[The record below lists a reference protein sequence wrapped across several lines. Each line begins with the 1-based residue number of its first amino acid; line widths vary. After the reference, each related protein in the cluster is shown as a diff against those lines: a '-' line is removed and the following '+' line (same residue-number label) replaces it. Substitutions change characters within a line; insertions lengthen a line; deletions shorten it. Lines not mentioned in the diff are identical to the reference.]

1 MPNAFL
7 PRAIV
12 HDWSETIGATPA
24 DHQAAISRLLRDQ
37 RRLSRFVEENRESMT
52 RASGGAAMYLV
63 GVITRMFEL
72 AGGRLRGATW
82 EQIRAVEARVGAKVP
97 ELLPVDAGFPERLR
111 KIPGR
116 AQPHII
122 DEALLALF
130 EREIDPN
137 EPDLAAAE
145 KAKVAFLLWVAVE
158 VLDENWSPKKDFAGE
173 TSYTYVKIDLKK

>member
-12 HDWSETIGATPA
+12 HDWSETIGANPT
-24 DHQAAISRLLRDQ
+24 DHQAALSRLLRDQ
-37 RRLSRFVEENRESMT
+37 RRLSKFIEENRESMSPAT
-52 RASGGAAMYLV
+52 GGVAMYLV
-63 GVITRMFEL
+63 GVIIRMFEL
-72 AGGRLRGATW
+72 GGGRLHGATW
-82 EQIRAVEARVGAKVP
+82 EQIRAAEARVAGLVP
-97 ELLPVDAGFPERLR
+97 QLLPIDGGFPERLR

-130 EREIDPN
+130 ERESD
-137 EPDLAAAE
+137 EKEADLESAE

-158 VLDENWSPKKDFAGE
+158 VLDANWTPKKGFAGE
-173 TSYTYVKIDLKK
+173 TNYEFVKIDVKK